1 MAKATRPRFLALDFY
16 CGAGGTTRGLLDA
29 GGYVIGGIDNDGS
42 CERTYVSN
50 NRNLTL
56 DERQARFLSYDM
68 FPATP
73 EYPGGQQDQL
83 MAELSQL
90 VPHYREMADGAP
102 LLFAIC
108 APCQSF
114 TKFVQ
119 RNLTDAREQ
128 SRIRDKSLLAQTL
141 PFIDEFK
148 PEMVM
153 IENVVTMRRGASR
166 QIWDEFLTQLRK
178 ERGYQADDGD
188 VCASKFGVPQ
198 HRRRSIGLAVL
209 RGADAT
215 VDPLKV
221 PGADPDAPTR
231 TVRDAI
237 SSLPPLGAGEDDAD
251 IPNHRC
257 RNLSAIN
264 RRRLAFLAPGE
275 SNRKFADAEDD
286 ELMLPCHRRLSANG
300 TPGFGD
306 VYTRMRPDHPAPTIT
321 TRFHSVSNGRFGH
334 YDPDQVRAIS
344 LREGAALQSFPN
356 DYEFHASGMDGAAR
370 MIGNAVPP
378 QLASYMASHLASV
391 WEDTAQ
397 PARGSHE

>member
-1 MAKATRPRFLALDFY
+1 MEEQQQPSFLALDFY

-29 GGYVIGGIDNDGS
+29 NGYVIGGIDNDRT
-42 CERTYVSN
+42 CERTYTSN
-50 NRNLTL
+50 NQNSTL
-56 DERQARFLSYDM
+56 DGQRARFLSYDM
-68 FPATP
+68 FPATH
-73 EYPGGQQDQL
+73 EYPKGQQDKL
-83 MAELSQL
+83 IAELSRL
-90 VPHYREMADGAP
+90 VPRYRELDEGAP

-141 PFIDEFK
+141 PFVDEFK
-148 PEMVM
+148 PELVM

-166 QIWDEFLTQLRK
+166 EIWDDFLAELR
-178 ERGYQADDGD
+178 ERGYEAKDGD
-188 VCASKFGVPQ
+188 ICASKFGVPQ
-198 HRRRSIGLAVL
+198 RRKRSIGLAIL
-209 RGADAT
+209 KGADVAL
-215 VDPLKV
+215 DLLRV
-221 PGADPDAPTR
+221 PEADPDAPKL

-237 SSLPPLGAGEDDAD
+237 AALPPLAAGDAD
-251 IPNHRC
+251 ETIPNHRC
-257 RNLSAIN
+257 RNLSALN
-264 RRRLAFLAPGE
+264 RRRLAFLTPGD
-275 SNRKFADAEDD
+275 SNRKFADAVDGD
-286 ELMLPCHRRLSANG
+286 LMLPCHRRLSANG

-334 YDPDQVRAIS
+334 YDTAQVRAIS

-378 QLASYMASHLASV
+378 RLAAFMAEHLLSV
-391 WEDTAQ
+391 WESSVPRKDTT
-397 PARGSHE
+397 HE

>member
-1 MAKATRPRFLALDFY
+1 MPQSTRPRFLALDFY

-29 GGYVIGGIDNDGS
+29 GGYVIGGIDNDGL
-42 CERTYVSN
+42 CGRTYVSN
-50 NRNLTL
+50 NRNSTL

-73 EYPGGQQDQL
+73 DYPDGEQDKL
-83 MAELSQL
+83 AAELSHL
-90 VPHYREMADGAP
+90 VPHYREMAESAP

-128 SRIRDKSLLAQTL
+128 SRARDKSLLAQTL
-141 PFIDEFK
+141 PFVDQFK

-166 QIWDEFLTQLRK
+166 AIWYDFLAELR
-178 ERGYQADDGD
+178 ELGYRTDDGD
-188 VCASKFGVPQ
+188 ICASRFGVPQ
-198 HRRRSIGLAVL
+198 HRKRSIGLAVL
-209 RGADAT
+209 HGADAPG
-215 VDPLKV
+215 DLLAV
-221 PGADPDAPTR
+221 PDADPDAPIR
-231 TVRDAI
+231 SVRDAI
-237 SSLPPLGAGEDDAD
+237 SSLPPLAAGETDAA

-257 RNLSAIN
+257 RNLSALN

-275 SNRKFADAEDD
+275 PNRKFADAEDD

-306 VYTRMRPDHPAPTIT
+306 VYTRMRPDHPSPTIT

-334 YDPDQVRAIS
+334 YDLAQVRAIS

-356 DYEFHASGMDGAAR
+356 DYEFHASGMDSAAR

-378 QLASYMASHLASV
+378 KLAAFMASHLVNV
-391 WEDTAQ
+391 WENTAQ
-397 PARGSHE
+397 REGGSDG

>member
-1 MAKATRPRFLALDFY
+1 MGIVDRPRFLALDFY

-50 NRNLTL
+50 NRNSTL
-56 DERQARFLSYDM
+56 DERQPRFLNYDM

-73 EYPGGQQDQL
+73 EYPDGQQDKL
-83 MAELSQL
+83 AAELSK
-90 VPHYREMADGAP
+90 VAPRYREMADGAP

-119 RNLTDAREQ
+119 RRLTDEREQ

-148 PEMVM
+148 PELVM

-166 QIWDEFLTQLRK
+166 GIWDGFLAQLR
-178 ERGYQADDGD
+178 ELGYQTDDGD
-188 VCASKFGVPQ
+188 VCASNFGVPQ
-198 HRRRSIGLAVL
+198 YRKRSIGLAVL
-209 RGADAT
+209 SGQDVEANQVQVPTTD
-215 VDPLKV
+215 LK
-221 PGADPDAPTR
+221 APTR
-231 TVRDAI
+231 TVRDALAPLP
-237 SSLPPLGAGEDDAD
+237 SLRAGDADDA

-257 RNLSAIN
+257 RNLSPLN
-264 RRRLAFLAPGE
+264 QRRLSYLKPGE
-275 SNRKFADAEDD
+275 PNHKFADAEDD

-306 VYTRMRPDHPAPTIT
+306 VYTRMRPDHPSPTIT

-334 YDPDQVRAIS
+334 YDPAQVRGIS
-344 LREGAALQSFPN
+344 LREGATLQSFPD

-378 QLASYMASHLASV
+378 KLASYMASYLIGAWASTSSQV
-391 WEDTAQ
+391 GDDH
-397 PARGSHE
+397 G